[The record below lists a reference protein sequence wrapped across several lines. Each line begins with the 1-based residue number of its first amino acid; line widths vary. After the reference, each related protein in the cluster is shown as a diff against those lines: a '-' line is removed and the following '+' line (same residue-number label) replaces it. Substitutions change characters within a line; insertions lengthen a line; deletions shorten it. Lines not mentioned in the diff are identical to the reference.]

1 MEPKSQATLAR
12 IWGEDQTQENVLAEF
27 PSDPSAD
34 LPMAAEEPA
43 EYGGKPRG

>member
-1 MEPKSQATLAR
+1 MESKIQATLAR
-12 IWGEDQTQENVLAEF
+12 IWGEDQAKENVFAEF

-43 EYGGKPRG
+43 EYAAKPRG